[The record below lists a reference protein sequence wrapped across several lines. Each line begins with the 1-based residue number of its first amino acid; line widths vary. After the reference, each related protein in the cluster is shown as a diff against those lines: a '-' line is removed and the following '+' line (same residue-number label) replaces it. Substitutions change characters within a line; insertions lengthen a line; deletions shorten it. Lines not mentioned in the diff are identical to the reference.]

1 MTKMQNAM
9 LLSFMLGGHFSFPQE
24 FKNSLEIQNLQRIA
38 EITLTATKIGQV
50 PPFTILDDIS
60 GSRQSKINFLIYF
73 LLTNCRNKK
82 KKTVHVSN
90 LNFHIHNEKRLQY
103 LLQVETRPKSG
114 I

>member
-60 GSRQSKINFLIYF
+60 GSRQSQINLLIYF
-73 LLTNCRNKK
+73 LLTNCRNKIMHSF
-82 KKTVHVSN
+82 KTVHVSN
-90 LNFHIHNEKRLQY
+90 LNFDIHNEKRFQY
-103 LLQVETRPKSG
+103 LLPA
-114 I
+114 